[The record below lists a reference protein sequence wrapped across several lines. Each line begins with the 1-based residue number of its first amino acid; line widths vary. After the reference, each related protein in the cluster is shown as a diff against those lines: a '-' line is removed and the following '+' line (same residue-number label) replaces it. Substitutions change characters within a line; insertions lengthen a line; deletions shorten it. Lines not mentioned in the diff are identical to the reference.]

1 MPKGLLALA
10 PCSAAVWRGEGGE
23 GGEAADGRGE
33 WDAAR
38 CVESR
43 PEPEGEALEGS
54 PTAEGSGLLV
64 TSGGD
69 EPGERRPLDLASRFD
84 LPIEIPSRFDLPI
97 EILIPR
103 DASEPREAA
112 RGSEVGGDA
121 PAAREALEE
130 EPSGSEALGKALS
143 ASGSSARGASC

>member
-1 MPKGLLALA
+1 MA
-10 PCSAAVWRGEGGE
+10 PCSADVWRGEGGE

-33 WDAAR
+33 WGAAR

-64 TSGGD
+64 TSGGE
-69 EPGERRPLDLASRFD
+69 EPGERRPLDL
-84 LPIEIPSRFDLPI
+84 PSRFDLPI

-112 RGSEVGGDA
+112 RASEVDGDA

-130 EPSGSEALGKALS
+130 EPSSSAALAGAS
-143 ASGSSARGASC
+143 ASGSTARGASC

>member
-23 GGEAADGRGE
+23 GGEAAD
-33 WDAAR
+33 AR

-64 TSGGD
+64 SSGGE
-69 EPGERRPLDLASRFD
+69 EPGARRPLDLGSRSD
-84 LPIEIPSRFDLPI
+84 LPIELPSRCDLPI

-112 RGSEVGGDA
+112 RASEVGGDA
-121 PAAREALEE
+121 PPAREDLEE

>member
-1 MPKGLLALA
+1 M
-10 PCSAAVWRGEGGE
+10 WRGEGGD

-33 WDAAR
+33 WGAAR

-64 TSGGD
+64 TSAGD
-69 EPGERRPLDLASRFD
+69 EPGERRPLDLA
-84 LPIEIPSRFDLPI
+84 SRFDLPI

-112 RGSEVGGDA
+112 RASEVGGDA
-121 PAAREALEE
+121 PPAREALEE
-130 EPSGSEALGKALS
+130 EPSGSAALGKALS

>member
-1 MPKGLLALA
+1 M
-10 PCSAAVWRGEGGE
+10 WRGEGGE

-38 CVESR
+38 CAESR

-84 LPIEIPSRFDLPI
+84 LPIEI
-97 EILIPR
+97 LIPR

-112 RGSEVGGDA
+112 RASEVGGDA
-121 PAAREALEE
+121 PPAREALEE
-130 EPSGSEALGKALS
+130 EPSGSAALGKALS
-143 ASGSSARGASC
+143 GSVSTARGASC